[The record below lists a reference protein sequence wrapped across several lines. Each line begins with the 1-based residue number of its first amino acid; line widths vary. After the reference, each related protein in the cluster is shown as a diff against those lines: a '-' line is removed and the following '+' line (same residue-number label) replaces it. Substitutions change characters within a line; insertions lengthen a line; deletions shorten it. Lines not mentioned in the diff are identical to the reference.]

1 MVTLGTP
8 CLVSFHWGLDGF
20 SYLPGSIDII
30 DYLNDAVGSLRSLS
44 VSNVQGL
51 GEEDAWPAW
60 EAWSLFISRVANPA
74 ELDVGFPLY
83 PYAMKHLASLP
94 DLTHLGFMIPDQCPQ
109 GLLWEDIVDEI
120 SELTF
125 SKLESL
131 TLYLDYVRSDDPL
144 SFLRTVTSPLKTLRV
159 EWQGNPWDGDIDELV
174 DGLPATVPWLR
185 ELRLSTWSVNRDSSD
200 HFLMHASRLSKAFE
214 LEHIEKFS
222 AELSLDIDS
231 AFIQAVA
238 HAWPRLVVLKLR
250 NINAVININ
259 RSSVVPLDL
268 VPLVKG
274 CPKLEELVITLCGTC
289 DRDTSNGPQTE
300 NLPTSLLEKLS
311 VYTVSE
317 RKMQDHDTLV
327 LRAMFPQAAF
337 EFYDVEEDED
347 ECSDDER

>member
-1 MVTLGTP
+1 M
-8 CLVSFHWGLDGF
+8 
-20 SYLPGSIDII
+20 
-30 DYLNDAVGSLRSLS
+30 
-44 VSNVQGL
+44 
-51 GEEDAWPAW
+51 
-60 EAWSLFISRVANPA
+60 
-74 ELDVGFPLY
+74 
-83 PYAMKHLASLP
+83 
-94 DLTHLGFMIPDQCPQ
+94 
-109 GLLWEDIVDEI
+109 DEI
-120 SELTF
+120 LELNF

-144 SFLRTVTSPLKTLRV
+144 SFLRTVTSLLKTLRV

-174 DGLPATVPWLR
+174 DGLPATVPWLH
-185 ELRLSTWSVNRDSSD
+185 EPRLSTWSVNRDSSD
-200 HFLMHASRLSKAFE
+200 HFLMHAFRLSKAFE

-274 CPKLEELVITLCGTC
+274 CPKLEELVITLCGKC

-300 NLPTSLLEKLS
+300 DLPISLLEKLS

-317 RKMQDHDTLV
+317 RKLQDHDTLV